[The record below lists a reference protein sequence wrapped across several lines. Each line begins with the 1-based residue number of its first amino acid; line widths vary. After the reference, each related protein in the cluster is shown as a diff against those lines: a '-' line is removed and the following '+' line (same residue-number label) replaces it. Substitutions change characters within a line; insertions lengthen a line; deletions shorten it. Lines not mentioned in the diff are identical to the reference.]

1 VRNLARFLVFAGCAA
16 RIVAAQD
23 ERPEV
28 ALLRRITNH
37 ALQELSHL
45 PDCTC
50 LETLERSH
58 RPAGITGRPRA
69 LDTVRM
75 EILYTSG
82 HELYASPGDARWEQ
96 NPTVFPAA
104 GLIGNGPFALYLR
117 SIFATNDA
125 VFTDRGAEQVAGRQ
139 AVRYDFQVPRMVS
152 GHMVTVPGGRGI
164 VGLKGAFWADPV
176 SLDLLRLEIHADDI
190 PVDLPVFALTS
201 IVNYARVRIG
211 EQNVLLP
218 QSADLD
224 LVEDNGRENRDAI
237 EFTHCR
243 AFHAESDLH
252 FEAPPPIVANPPPA
266 SFSGTALGHPISEG
280 TLPPGLPMVIT
291 LTTPVTAEAAVGTL
305 IHGKVS
311 GAIRLRGQE
320 LVPDGALVRGRIR
333 RLERFSDASSD
344 YYILGLEFN
353 EIELRESVLRFFADL
368 QKIES
373 PGVEWLWSTSSTTTH
388 RRVTATES
396 TYLPD
401 LPGVG
406 AFFVRGTTVNFPAG
420 SRLTWKTRALTR

>member
-1 VRNLARFLVFAGCAA
+1 MRNLARFLVFAGCAA

-164 VGLKGAFWADPV
+164 VGLKR
-176 SLDLLRLEIHADDI
+176 S
-190 PVDLPVFALTS
+190 
-201 IVNYARVRIG
+201 
-211 EQNVLLP
+211 
-218 QSADLD
+218 
-224 LVEDNGRENRDAI
+224 
-237 EFTHCR
+237 
-243 AFHAESDLH
+243 
-252 FEAPPPIVANPPPA
+252 
-266 SFSGTALGHPISEG
+266 
-280 TLPPGLPMVIT
+280 
-291 LTTPVTAEAAVGTL
+291 
-305 IHGKVS
+305 
-311 GAIRLRGQE
+311 
-320 LVPDGALVRGRIR
+320 
-333 RLERFSDASSD
+333 
-344 YYILGLEFN
+344 
-353 EIELRESVLRFFADL
+353 
-368 QKIES
+368 
-373 PGVEWLWSTSSTTTH
+373 
-388 RRVTATES
+388 
-396 TYLPD
+396 
-401 LPGVG
+401 
-406 AFFVRGTTVNFPAG
+406 AG
-420 SRLTWKTRALTR
+420 SGGKGGGTGNVGL